1 MHVVFKYIYLFLK
14 ETLRIRREQFEE
26 EMKKAYEEQLKEKET
41 SLLQQLNNTKHNLI
55 DERIKVEDRLQ
66 DLTKQLQEK
75 DVHLKE
81 ELLKQKEQLDQVINQ
96 KELKQKMLEKQL
108 EEVKSKK
115 EENNQLQLKED
126 VLANFTELM
135 ETELQCSICSELFV
149 QVMFL

>member
-1 MHVVFKYIYLFLK
+1 MHVIFKYIYLFLK

-55 DERIKVEDRLQ
+55 DERVKVEDRLQ

>member
-1 MHVVFKYIYLFLK
+1 MK

-55 DERIKVEDRLQ
+55 DERVKVEDRLQ